1 MHLSEIKTFILVPG
15 ILKDLIFDTDF
26 LRDMIAYRSA
36 WHTSWYDHCIY
47 PWLRGHPSRKSGI
60 LDPSPS
66 CAQVKQYNSL
76 TNNNRC
82 LDIVDPPPRV
92 GRASLIQKVS
102 HPPLL
107 GRNVNCLQIIVLIIE
122 RRSGVRN
129 AWEID
134 TMCVPKLRVLSPAK
148 WGVGGGGPSKSRGSG
163 TKWKTGQ
170 RRDMKIRTKC
180 VIDYKVTS
188 WVCFVKTFDF

>member
-1 MHLSEIKTFILVPG
+1 MS
-15 ILKDLIFDTDF
+15 
-26 LRDMIAYRSA
+26 RYRRS
-36 WHTSWYDHCIY
+36 S
-47 PWLRGHPSRKSGI
+47 
-60 LDPSPS
+60 SPS
-66 CAQVKQYNSL
+66 GPGVLNTETQ
-76 TNNNRC
+76 
-82 LDIVDPPPRV
+82 P
-92 GRASLIQKVS
+92 
-102 HPPLL
+102 PPLL
-107 GRNVNCLQIIVLIIE
+107 GRNVNCPQIIVLIIE
-122 RRSGVRN
+122 RRFGVRN

-188 WVCFVKTFDF
+188 WVCFVKTFDLQEERGHSRWSSRHPEVFFWIIRTKPDLQGEEGFDVRTSNIEKNCIHLNSSEGIMFRVEKRPLKWFRVIYK